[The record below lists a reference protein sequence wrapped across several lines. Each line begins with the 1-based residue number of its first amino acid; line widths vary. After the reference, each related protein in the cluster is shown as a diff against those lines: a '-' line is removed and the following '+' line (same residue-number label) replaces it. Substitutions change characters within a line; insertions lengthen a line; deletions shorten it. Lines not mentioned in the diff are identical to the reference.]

1 MDAKDEES
9 ENHWYWD
16 WTGQPLGYTNW
27 YPNEP
32 SNTGDKEN
40 CLGTHKGGIWND
52 YPCNS
57 HCHAICEK
65 ECGSSTTPLTIIN
78 NMTKLADF
86 IVFVAFATACMRVSW
101 WAFGDNQ
108 QC

>member
-1 MDAKDEES
+1 MFYLVFHTSYIKDDSMKPVVCFWMDGKDEES

-16 WTGQPLGYTNW
+16 WTGQPLEYTNW

-52 YPCNS
+52 YPCYYK
-57 HCHAICEK
+57 CHAICEK
-65 ECGSSTTPLTIIN
+65 E
-78 NMTKLADF
+78 
-86 IVFVAFATACMRVSW
+86 
-101 WAFGDNQ
+101 
-108 QC
+108 